1 MKLYL
6 KQKNLMKIQL
16 MLCLILNIGI
26 IRMTAQ
32 TQTNTKNDMIPINIV
47 PQPTKLTAVSGSF
60 TITNRTQIIVPNAN
74 EGIRRVAQQLADHIK
89 IDGTSVS
96 VIDLNNSKSN
106 INVIFFL
113 KTDKEGLGTEGY
125 KLSVTPTQ
133 INIKAA
139 TEQGFFYAVQTLLQ
153 LLPTEVFSTT
163 TLRTKVTWRA
173 PCVEIEDKPR
183 YAYRGL
189 HLDAGRHFQPVSFVK
204 KYIDLMALH
213 KMNNFHWH
221 LTEDQ
226 GWRIEI
232 KKYPKLT
239 EIGAWRKETLI
250 GHGSD
255 LPKKFDGQR
264 YGGFYTQNQIRDIVA
279 YAKERFVNIIPEIE
293 MPGHAL
299 AALAA
304 YPELSCDPSKNYEV
318 ATSWGVFEDVFCPS
332 DKTFSFLQDVL
343 TEVMD
348 LFPSKYI
355 HIGGDECPK
364 EAWIKSQFCQDLMKK
379 EGLKDEHELQS
390 YFIQRI
396 EKFVNSKGR
405 SIIGWDE
412 ILEGGLAPNATV
424 MSWRGSEGGISA
436 AQQDHDVIMTPGS
449 YCYFDYYQADPESEP
464 LAIGGLVTLGNT
476 YSYEPTPEV
485 LNAQQA
491 KYILGAQGNVWTEY
505 MRTTDQV
512 EYMVFPRAIALAEV
526 LWSPKNRRN
535 YDNFVSRLQTHFNRL
550 DRMDVNYAKRLY
562 DVDIAFKSENTT
574 PSVYLSSSVKNTE
587 IRYTTDG
594 SQPTIKSFLYTQ
606 PFEIKDFNAIR
617 AANFQN
623 GRPISKTVSQ
633 TVYPHAALGM
643 KYSLT
648 KPAKNTYESGIRGLT
663 NGIRGSEK
671 NYAQWTGF
679 EGNDMEVIFDFE
691 QPRKFRS
698 IDLEFLNKPA
708 SWIFLPDYVIAA
720 VSNDGKEW
728 LDIDRADF
736 AHSRSLEKT
745 YIKQAKLRFSEYTKP
760 KRYLKIYAKNIGV
773 CPKGHAGEGKAAWL
787 FADELIID

>member
-1 MKLYL
+1 
-6 KQKNLMKIQL
+6 MKIQL
-16 MLCLILNIGI
+16 FLCLCLNIGI
-26 IRMTAQ
+26 IKLASQ
-32 TQTNTKNDMIPINIV
+32 TLINTKNEIIPISIV
-47 PQPTKLTAVSGSF
+47 PQPAKLTPVTGSF
-60 TITNRTQIIVPNAN
+60 TITNRTQIIVPNA
-74 EGIRRVAQQLADHIK
+74 EADIRRVAQQLANRIK
-89 IDGTSVS
+89 IDGTNVS
-96 VIDLNNSKSN
+96 VIDLKDSKSN
-106 INVIFFL
+106 IKVIFFL
-113 KTDKEGLGTEGY
+113 KTDKEDLGTEGY
-125 KLSVTPTQ
+125 KLSVTPIQ

-139 TEQGFFYAVQTLLQ
+139 TAQGFFYGVQSLLQ
-153 LLPTEVFSTT
+153 LLPTEVFSST
-163 TLRTKVTWRA
+163 TLKTKVTWRV
-173 PCVEIEDKPR
+173 PCVEIDDNPR
-183 YAYRGL
+183 YAYRAL
-189 HLDAGRHFQPVSFVK
+189 HLDASRHFQPVSFVK

-221 LTEDQ
+221 LTDDQ

-250 GHGSD
+250 GHSSD
-255 LPKKFDGQR
+255 LPQKFDGQR
-264 YGGFYTQNQIRDIVA
+264 YGGFYTQDEICDIVA
-279 YAKERFVNIIPEIE
+279 YANERFINIIPEIE

-304 YPELSCDPSKNYEV
+304 YSELSCDSTKKYEV

-332 DKTFSFLQDVL
+332 DTTFSFLQDVL
-343 TEVMD
+343 TEVMA

-364 EAWIKSQFCQDLMKK
+364 EAWKKSAFCQDLMKK
-379 EGLKDEHELQS
+379 EGLKDEYELQA

-396 EKFVNSKGR
+396 EKFLNSNGR

-424 MSWRGSEGGISA
+424 MSWRGTEGGIKA

-449 YCYFDYYQADPESEP
+449 YCYLDTYQADPETEP
-464 LAIGGLVTLGNT
+464 LAIGGLITLENI
-476 YSYEPTPEV
+476 YAYEPTPEV
-485 LNAQQA
+485 LNTQQA
-491 KYILGAQGNVWTEY
+491 KHILGAQGNVWTEY

-535 YDNFVSRLQTHFNRL
+535 YDNFVTRLQTHFSRL
-550 DRMDVNYAKRLY
+550 DRLYINYAKRLF
-562 DVDIAFKSENTT
+562 DVNIAVKSENTT
-574 PSVYLSSSVKNTE
+574 PSVILSSLVKKTE
-587 IRYTTDG
+587 IRFTTDG
-594 SQPTIKSFLYTQ
+594 SQPNIKSLLYTK
-606 PFEIKDFNAIR
+606 PFVIKDFKVIR
-617 AANFQN
+617 ATNFQK
-623 GRPISKTVSQ
+623 GRPISKTVTQ
-633 TVYPHAALGM
+633 TIYPHTALGM

-648 KPAKNTYESGIRGLT
+648 TLPKNTYESGARGLT
-663 NGIRGSEK
+663 NGIRGSERT
-671 NYAQWTGF
+671 YSQWTGF

-698 IDLEFLNKPA
+698 IDLEFLNKPN
-708 SWIFLPDYVIAA
+708 SWIFLPDYVIAS

-736 AHSRSLEKT
+736 EHSRSLEKT

-773 CPKGHAGEGKAAWL
+773 CPTGHPGEGKAAWL